1 MHAARKRLHVTCFVN
16 NKQQQ
21 QVGGKVI
28 VGRKPSGPPVLIKE
42 EQQSLQAALKAA
54 GLPADAIAADIP
66 KDAVRAVL
74 STIRKGLDKKEED
87 LPKLEGAMLL
97 AEQLFHATRG
107 NMMAAAGV
115 QETEPQ
121 AVDVWQVKACSA
133 LHCSDTVLGPKGTW
147 RLCKLSSLGVQ
158 MGAEPYLATR
168 AHAHYL
174 VSYGLKNTSQLSAN
188 TIMWPPGRQACPA
201 SHTAGSC
208 TLVFW

>member
-21 QVGGKVI
+21 QAEGKVI
-28 VGRKPSGPPVLIKE
+28 VGRKPSGPPALIKE

-54 GLPADAIAADIP
+54 GLPADANAADLP
-66 KDAVRAVL
+66 KDAVRYVL

-115 QETEPQ
+115 QEAAPQ
-121 AVDVWQVKACSA
+121 AVDVWQVNACSA
-133 LHCSDTVLGPKGTW
+133 LFVQTLCVHFEGTW
-147 RLCKLSSLGVQ
+147 
-158 MGAEPYLATR
+158 
-168 AHAHYL
+168 
-174 VSYGLKNTSQLSAN
+174 QLF
-188 TIMWPPGRQACPA
+188 PF
-201 SHTAGSC
+201 H
-208 TLVFW
+208 